1 MIVADAPPTVGAES
15 RLTCQVWGVHPAQL
29 LSLTWL
35 QGGAVV
41 QGTPASGSDPV
52 QSQYHFLPAGADS
65 GATISCRA
73 TLELQQL
80 PADTRTR
87 EASMVLQP
95 LCEFS
100 TPVPVPGP
108 GFRTKTKSQSK
119 VRTWVL
125 DWDQG

>member
-1 MIVADAPPTVGAES
+1 MGAES

-41 QGTPASGSDPV
+41 QGTTASGSDPV
-52 QSQYHFLPAGADS
+52 QSQYRFLPAGEDS

-100 TPVPVPGP
+100 TLVSGPGP
-108 GFRTKTKSQSK
+108 RFRTTTTTRS
-119 VRTWVL
+119 
-125 DWDQG
+125 

>member
-1 MIVADAPPTVGAES
+1 MGAES

-52 QSQYHFLPAGADS
+52 ESQYYFLPAGRDS
-65 GATISCRA
+65 GATVSCRA

-87 EASMVLQP
+87 EASMVLRP
-95 LCEFS
+95 LSESS
-100 TPVPVPGP
+100 TLVSGPGP
-108 GFRTKTKSQSK
+108 TFRTRTRSQS
-119 VRTWVL
+119 RTRART
-125 DWDQG
+125 

>member
-1 MIVADAPPTVGAES
+1 MEGVCEAIISSDWPLHVSASPAFPSAPLITADAPPTVGSES

-35 QGGAVV
+35 QGGAEV

-52 QSQYHFLPAGADS
+52 QSQYHFLPAGLDS

-80 PADTRTR
+80 PADTRIR

-95 LCEFS
+95 LCES
-100 TPVPVPGP
+100 T
-108 GFRTKTKSQSK
+108 
-119 VRTWVL
+119 
-125 DWDQG
+125 

>member
-1 MIVADAPPTVGAES
+1 MVGAES
-15 RLTCQVWGVHPAQL
+15 QLICQVWGVHPAQL

-35 QGGAVV
+35 QGGAEV

-52 QSQYHFLPAGADS
+52 QSQYHFLPAGGDS

-95 LCEFS
+95 LCESS
-100 TPVPVPGP
+100 T
-108 GFRTKTKSQSK
+108 
-119 VRTWVL
+119 
-125 DWDQG
+125 